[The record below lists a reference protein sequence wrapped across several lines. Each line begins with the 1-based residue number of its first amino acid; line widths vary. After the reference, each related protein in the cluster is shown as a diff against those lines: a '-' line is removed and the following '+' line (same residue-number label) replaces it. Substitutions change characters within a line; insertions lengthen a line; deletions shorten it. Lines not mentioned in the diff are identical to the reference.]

1 MNATSEDAT
10 ASGKP
15 VNGGS
20 DSSDKFIWLRRLS
33 GGLVTGAADD
43 DPSGVATYSQVGA
56 KFGYAT
62 LWTMFLTLPLMIAI
76 QIVSARIGRV
86 TGKGL
91 GANMRV
97 YYPSWLVSSLVI
109 MLLAANVI
117 NIGADIG
124 AMGSA
129 LQLLIGGPSIAYAL
143 GFGLLSTL
151 LQVFIPFSKY
161 SPFLKVLTL
170 SLFAYV
176 ATVFVAKVPWGEA
189 IKGTVVPSFQ
199 WNANYATAIVAILG
213 TTISPYL
220 FCWQANQE
228 VEELKSEGPRR
239 ALVNKP
245 SQGSDA
251 LRRINAD
258 TIIGMTFS
266 NLVAFFIILTAA
278 AVLHAHGKTEIH
290 SSAEAASALE
300 PIAGRFAFW
309 LFAGGIV
316 GTGMLAVPVLAGATA
331 YACAGA
337 WHQPNGLERKPK
349 KAKFFYG
356 ILIGSMIVGAGL
368 NLTPVDPFKALYWS
382 AIINGVA
389 AVPMM
394 VVIML
399 LAQKRDLMKDFAIK
413 GWIKWLAWLATLVMG
428 VAAIV
433 MFCTLGSS

>member
-1 MNATSEDAT
+1 MEVVTDAVNE
-10 ASGKP
+10 ADEP
-15 VNGGS
+15 NGGGKAPN
-20 DSSDKFIWLRRLS
+20 DKFIWLRRLS
-33 GGLVTGAADD
+33 AGLVTGAADD

-62 LWTMFLTLPLMIAI
+62 LWTMFLALPLMIAI
-76 QIVSARIGRV
+76 QIVSARIWRV
-86 TGKGL
+86 SGKGL
-91 GANMRV
+91 GANMRI
-97 YYPSWLVSSLVI
+97 YFPGWLVSSLVV

-129 LQLLIGGPSIAYAL
+129 LQLLIGGPAIAYAL

-199 WNANYATAIVAILG
+199 WNVDYATAIVAILG

-228 VEELKSEGPRR
+228 VEELKSKGPRR
-239 ALVNKP
+239 ALVNEP
-245 SQGSDA
+245 SQGPDA

-258 TIIGMTFS
+258 TIVGMTFS

-290 SSAEAASALE
+290 SSAEAASALK
-300 PIAGRFAFW
+300 PIAGQFAFW
-309 LFAGGIV
+309 LFAAGIV

-337 WHQPNGLERKPK
+337 WHQVNGLEHKPK
-349 KAKFFYG
+349 KAQFFYAVIFG
-356 ILIGSMIVGAGL
+356 AMIVGAGL
-368 NLTPVDPFKALYWS
+368 NLTPIDPFKALYWS
-382 AIINGVA
+382 AVINGVA

-394 VVIML
+394 VAIML
-399 LAQKRDLMKDFAIK
+399 LAQKKDLMKRFVLK
-413 GWIKWLAWLATLVMG
+413 GWLKWLAWIATLVMG